1 LDHRQYEHGQKTYGQ
16 FLRLCPDATTFFQP
30 TDTLLDHRATPI
42 ALRIEVRILVTFVGL
57 SWDHRLDPMSVKPLA
72 NATNAVG
79 FVTGQPPGT
88 LTPSAQWRRDADV
101 IQNRF
106 QLRRL
111 MLLSAGYF
119 DRQRHDCTVSDQ
131 VEFAAESTF

>member
-1 LDHRQYEHGQKTYGQ
+1 
-16 FLRLCPDATTFFQP
+16 
-30 TDTLLDHRATPI
+30 
-42 ALRIEVRILVTFVGL
+42 
-57 SWDHRLDPMSVKPLA
+57 
-72 NATNAVG
+72 
-79 FVTGQPPGT
+79 
-88 LTPSAQWRRDADV
+88 V

-119 DRQRHDCTVSDQ
+119 DRQRHACTVSDQ